1 MTIPPTKPNRKAKA
15 LAAAATKP
23 VAAETA
29 TATSGE
35 KPGTPAGRPKV
46 LAPAGGTLGGE
57 ELHFRRLPGGLE
69 AWVWRR
75 RGLQNR
81 HAVFATRFGAMD
93 ARFETEGETHEV
105 PDGTAHFLEHMAFD
119 TGEGNALNLFSRL
132 GIRVNAFTSHATT
145 AYFFSGTDNFWP
157 ALRELTKLVV
167 TSHLTPK
174 GVEKEKRVIAQE
186 VRMYEDSPESKV
198 AENLLR
204 ALYVE
209 HPVRRNIG
217 GTVESVMGIRPETL
231 LRCHRTFYHPSNLV
245 FVAAGDLDPE
255 RVFEVVAATLEE
267 LGTPGPAAAPTAAP
281 TFRRLF
287 PNEPPL
293 PGQSE
298 VSVRR
303 PVQRPSFLVGFKDPR
318 PTSRPPVSPPTPSPP
333 APRPSASPSAPPP
346 TQPSLALFRREIAL
360 NLLVDI
366 VFGSTS
372 PLYNDLYRDGLID
385 ESFSARY
392 VSDLTFGYAVAGGA
406 TRDAAQA
413 AARLLE
419 GISGRRPKGIAE
431 PDLQRKRRKALGHF
445 VGLADSL
452 EGMAT
457 LFLTCRLKGIDLRSY
472 PDILGAITLDEVNQA
487 FAELFVPERAS
498 VSIIRPGPA

>member
-1 MTIPPTKPNRKAKA
+1 M
-15 LAAAATKP
+15 
-23 VAAETA
+23 
-29 TATSGE
+29 TSGG
-35 KPGTPAGRPKV
+35 KPGAPAGTPKV

-132 GIRVNAFTSHATT
+132 GIRVNAFTSHAAT

-217 GTVESVMGIRPETL
+217 GTVESVMGIAPETL

-255 RVFEVVAATLEE
+255 RVFTTVAATLEE
-267 LGTPGPAAAPTAAP
+267 LGVSGSAPI
-281 TFRRLF
+281 FRRLF

-293 PGQSE
+293 PGQAE
-298 VSVRR
+298 VSVTR

-318 PTSRPPVSPPTPSPP
+318 PIPRPP
-333 APRPSASPSAPPP
+333 ASPSAP
-346 TQPSLALFRREIAL
+346 PSLALFRREIAL
-360 NLLVDI
+360 NLLVDS